1 MSSPGRRRWASRDSL
16 RRSDLVRII
25 LRGAFGDRITTEEP
39 LAPYTSFR
47 IGGPAQWFLKV
58 QSVEELQEAVRVAQ
72 RAHIPYL
79 VLGGGS
85 NVLVSD
91 DGVDGLVILNRAR
104 RFSVRP
110 SPAGL
115 RLIADSGVSLPW
127 LAGKLAQGGVSGLEW
142 AIGVP
147 GTVGGA
153 VVQNAGAWGHE
164 IKDRLVSV
172 EWLTPD
178 GQVEEVPAKRLKLEY
193 RHSALLDMPPGERP
207 TILRAKFEV
216 ERGDPA
222 EVQRRLRCYILRRT
236 TSQPRAPSGGSVF
249 RNPPGDYAGRLIEAV
264 GLKGHRIGNAQFS
277 PKHANFIVNLGGATA
292 ADVRALIELARQR
305 VREQFGITLE
315 LEIELVG
322 RWEQEAEGD
331 EPDTPP
337 PAEGQQGEKEP

>member
-1 MSSPGRRRWASRDSL
+1 MSTPRRGRWASRDSL

-25 LRGAFGDRITTEEP
+25 LRGAFGDRILTDEP

-47 IGGPAQWFLKV
+47 IGGPAQWFLKAE
-58 QSVEELQEAVRVAQ
+58 SVEELREAVRVAQ

-79 VLGGGS
+79 VLGRGS

-91 DGVDGLVILNRAR
+91 DGVDGLVILNRTR
-104 RFSVRP
+104 RFTVRP
-110 SPAGL
+110 ASAGL
-115 RLIADSGVSLPW
+115 LLVADSGVSLPK

-142 AIGVP
+142 AIGIP
-147 GTVGGA
+147 GSVGGA

-178 GQVEEVPAKRLKLEY
+178 GQIEEVPAQRLELDY
-193 RHSALLDMPPGERP
+193 RRSALLDVPPGKRP
-207 TILRAKFEV
+207 IILRAKFQV
-216 ERGDPA
+216 DRGKPT
-222 EVQRRLRCYILRRT
+222 EVQRRLRCYIMRRT

-277 PKHANFIVNLGGATA
+277 PKHANFIINLGGATA
-292 ADVRALIELARQR
+292 EDVRALIDLARRR
-305 VREQFGITLE
+305 VRDAFGITLE

-322 RWEQEAEGD
+322 RWEEED
-331 EPDTPP
+331 ESQAQDHTPP
-337 PAEGQQGEKEP
+337 AQGQEGEDGP